1 MLGIVPMIRAVV
13 VLAIVITV
21 AAGGYYI
28 TNLKADLAIS
38 ESNNQQ
44 LKAGIDEQQALMA
57 RMKADIES
65 IQAANRE
72 LAAIAAQQRAD
83 VDALSRKFSQ
93 DSKGT
98 PRDFGQFAAG
108 KPELVERL
116 INRGTRNAMRCLEL
130 ASGAPHTAEELAA
143 TASSEINK
151 ECPAI
156 ANPNYRGAVK

>member
-1 MLGIVPMIRAVV
+1 MLGIVPLIRAIA
-13 VLAIVITV
+13 VLATVITV
-21 AAGGYYI
+21 AAGGHYI
-28 TNLKADLAIS
+28 MNLKANLAIS
-38 ESNNQQ
+38 ESNNAQ
-44 LKAGIDEQQALMA
+44 LKAGIDEQHALME
-57 RMKADIES
+57 RMKADIET
-65 IQAANRE
+65 IQKTNQE

-93 DSKGT
+93 DAKGA

-116 INRGTRNAMRCLEL
+116 VNRGTRNAMRCLEL
-130 ASGAPHTAEELAA
+130 ASGASHTKEELAA
-143 TASSEINK
+143 TTSSEINK